1 MFAAGACVC
10 GGHFCPAG
18 GVQPG
23 MAMNTSP
30 HASINVTP
38 LIDILLVL
46 LIIFMVITPLT
57 SHGLEAHLPPPAD
70 APSSVEPL
78 PALVLTLDAAGAIAM
93 NRQPVA
99 AAELPARLREALAR
113 RAEKTVF
120 VQGAATLEYGAMA
133 GLIDAAKGA
142 GASRV
147 ALLTEAPEGRQ

>member
-1 MFAAGACVC
+1 
-10 GGHFCPAG
+10 
-18 GVQPG
+18 

-57 SHGLEAHLPPPAD
+57 SHGLEAQLPPPAE
-70 APSSVEPL
+70 APSGIEPL
-78 PALVLTLDAAGAIAM
+78 PALVLSLDAAGTITM
-93 NRQPVA
+93 NQQPVA
-99 AAELPARLREALAR
+99 AAELASRLRDALAR

-120 VQGAATLEYGAMA
+120 VQGAASLEYGAMA
-133 GLIDAAKGA
+133 RLIDAAKGA

-147 ALLTEAPEGRQ
+147 ALLTGIPSEAH